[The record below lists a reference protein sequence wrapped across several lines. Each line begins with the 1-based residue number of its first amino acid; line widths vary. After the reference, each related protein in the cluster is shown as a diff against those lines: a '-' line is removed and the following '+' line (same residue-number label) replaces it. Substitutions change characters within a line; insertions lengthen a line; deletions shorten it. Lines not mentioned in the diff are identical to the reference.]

1 MTYRGKQ
8 ALTCASLV
16 NLHYAFPCKLQLAIT
31 KEEYFTYIT
40 FIKTFWLVITESV

>member
-8 ALTCASLV
+8 AHLCESRET
-16 NLHYAFPCKLQLAIT
+16 HYAFPCKLQLAIT

-40 FIKTFWLVITESV
+40 FINTFWLVITESV